1 MYHKEIHQYLVNLGS
16 PKIAEHSQRFF
27 KTGPGEYGEGD
38 VFLGIRMPVIRA
50 TIRQFKEANL
60 KTAQCLLKSQYHE
73 IRIFALL
80 LMVTLFKKSSP
91 NEQANIFK
99 VYLANT
105 QYINNWDLV
114 DCSAHY
120 IVGQHLL
127 NEGLTDNK
135 IFKKGQGVL
144 YKLVKSQSLW
154 ERRIAVLASFQFIRA
169 HEFELSIDIY
179 EALLK
184 DPEDL
189 IHKAVGWM
197 LRELGK
203 RDRALLETFLN
214 KHVSHMPRTML
225 RYAIE
230 KFSKE
235 ERQYYL
241 KYKG

>member
-1 MYHKEIHQYLVNLGS
+1 MHHKDIHKYLVNLGN
-16 PKIAEHSQRFF
+16 PNIAEHSQRFF

-38 VFLGIRMPVIRA
+38 IFLGIRMPVIRA
-50 TIRQFKEANL
+50 TIKLFKEADL
-60 KTAQCLLKSQYHE
+60 ATAQSLLKSQYHE

-80 LMVTLFKKSSP
+80 LMVTLFKKSSFD
-91 NEQANIFK
+91 EQANIYK

-127 NEGLTDNK
+127 NEGLIDNDL
-135 IFKKGQGVL
+135 FTKGQGTL
-144 YKLVKSQSLW
+144 HKLVKSDSLW

-169 HEFELSIDIY
+169 HEFKLSLNIY
-179 EALLK
+179 EALLE

-203 RDRALLETFLN
+203 RDRELLEAFLK
-214 KHVSHMPRTML
+214 KHISHMPRTML

-230 KFSKE
+230 KFTKE
-235 ERQYYL
+235 ERQYFLTL
-241 KYKG
+241 KR